1 MTTQDRNPLP
11 QDPDGLPDALRWQ
24 LRGLRRE
31 AMPERD
37 LWAGISARI
46 AAEPVAAQAAP
57 AAANAIALPPRP
69 LRKLAWLAMAAS
81 VALAVGLVWQLRP
94 AGTVA
99 SSEESETFASAAPHA
114 DPTTAILISREASAM
129 TWEYKAAL
137 REIDA
142 HNRPAAEPAALRQLD
157 RSAAEV
163 RSALAQNPDAR
174 FLLDRLQKLY
184 AQRLALTQRLALS

>member
-1 MTTQDRNPLP
+1 MTTQDHNAMP
-11 QDPDGLPDALRWQ
+11 QDDGLPDALRWQ
-24 LRGLRRE
+24 LRALRRE

-46 AAEPVAAQAAP
+46 AAEPAAAQPAP
-57 AAANAIALPPRP
+57 AANAVALPRSSHRR
-69 LRKLAWLAMAAS
+69 LGWLAMAAS

-94 AGTVA
+94 AGTGV

-142 HNRPAAEPAALRQLD
+142 HNRPVADAASLRQLD

-174 FLLDRLQKLY
+174 FLLERLQKLY

>member
-1 MTTQDRNPLP
+1 MTTHDHNAMP

-46 AAEPVAAQAAP
+46 AAEPVAAQTAP
-57 AAANAIALPPRP
+57 AHAVALPSPRRN
-69 LRKLAWLAMAAS
+69 LGWLAMAAS

-94 AGTVA
+94 AGTEAV
-99 SSEESETFASAAPHA
+99 SQYESFASAAPHA

-142 HNRPAAEPAALRQLD
+142 HNRPIANAAALRQLD

-174 FLLDRLQKLY
+174 FLLERLKKLY

>member
-1 MTTQDRNPLP
+1 MITHDHNPAT

-31 AMPERD
+31 AMPQRD

-46 AAEPVAAQAAP
+46 AAESQAAQPAP
-57 AAANAIALPPRP
+57 AANVVALPARPR
-69 LRKLAWLAMAAS
+69 RKLGWLAMAAS
-81 VALAVGLVWQLRP
+81 LTLAVGLVWQLRP
-94 AGTVA
+94 AGVA
-99 SSEESETFASAAPHA
+99 PAESDGFASVPHV

-142 HNRPAAEPAALRQLD
+142 HGVPVSDPRALRQLD
-157 RSAAEV
+157 RSAAQV
-163 RSALAQNPDAR
+163 RSALAEHPDSR
-174 FLLDRLQKLY
+174 FLLERLQKLY

>member
-1 MTTQDRNPLP
+1 MTTHDHNPAQ
-11 QDPDGLPDALRWQ
+11 QDPDALSDALRWQ

-46 AAEPVAAQAAP
+46 AAEPQAQPAP
-57 AAANAIALPPRP
+57 AANVVALPLRSH
-69 LRKLAWLAMAAS
+69 RKLGWLAMAAS
-81 VALAVGLVWQLRP
+81 LTLAVGLVWQLRP
-94 AGTVA
+94 AGVA
-99 SSEESETFASAAPHA
+99 PAESDGFARSAPHA

-142 HNRPAAEPAALRQLD
+142 HGAPVSDPRALRQLD
-157 RSAAEV
+157 RSAAQV
-163 RSALAQNPDAR
+163 RSALAQNPESR
-174 FLLDRLQKLY
+174 FLLERLQKLY